1 MRLKSNVEV
10 RSHALLSASSSSRWL
25 NCPPSARLA
34 EHLED
39 TTSDFAAE
47 GTDAHTLCE
56 FKLRRALGLTLGE
69 KQPVLK
75 WYSQEME
82 DYATDYVAFILELV
96 NEARKSGNEPIV
108 LVEQRLDYSR
118 YVQEGFGTGDAVIV
132 AGDTL
137 HVVDYKHGRGV
148 LVDAHE
154 NTQMMLYALG
164 ALELFDF
171 LFDIKHVNMTI
182 YQPRIGNISTYQLE
196 AMDLVDWAENTL
208 SPIAKLAYEGK
219 GEFKCGDHC
228 QFCKAKAICR
238 ERSECNMRLAAYDF
252 SEAPVLADDEI
263 EEILSKVDHL
273 VSWANDIKTYAL
285 NAAIRG
291 KQWQNW
297 KIVQGR
303 SNRKYSNETA
313 VAEVVKGAGLDPYEQ
328 KLVTITEL
336 ERRIGKAR
344 FNELLAHLIIKP
356 EGKPTLV
363 PRSDKRE
370 EVNTAAADFKEE

>member
-1 MRLKSNVEV
+1 
-10 RSHALLSASSSSRWL
+10 
-25 NCPPSARLA
+25 
-34 EHLED
+34 
-39 TTSDFAAE
+39 
-47 GTDAHTLCE
+47 
-56 FKLRRALGLTLGE
+56 
-69 KQPVLK
+69 
-75 WYSQEME
+75 
-82 DYATDYVAFILELV
+82 
-96 NEARKSGNEPIV
+96 
-108 LVEQRLDYSR
+108 
-118 YVQEGFGTGDAVIV
+118 
-132 AGDTL
+132 
-137 HVVDYKHGRGV
+137 
-148 LVDAHE
+148 
-154 NTQMMLYALG
+154 
-164 ALELFDF
+164 
-171 LFDIKHVNMTI
+171 
-182 YQPRIGNISTYQLE
+182 
-196 AMDLVDWAENTL
+196 
-208 SPIAKLAYEGK
+208 
-219 GEFKCGDHC
+219 
-228 QFCKAKAICR
+228 
-238 ERSECNMRLAAYDF
+238 
-252 SEAPVLADDEI
+252 EAPVLADDEI

-313 VAEVVKGAGLDPYEQ
+313 VAEVVKEAGLDPYEQ